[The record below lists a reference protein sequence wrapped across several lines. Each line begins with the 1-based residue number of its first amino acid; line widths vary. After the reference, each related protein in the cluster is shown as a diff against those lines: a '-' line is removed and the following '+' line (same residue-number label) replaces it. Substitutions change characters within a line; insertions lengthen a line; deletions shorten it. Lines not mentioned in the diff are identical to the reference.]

1 MNWPIERRV
10 QFGLAI
16 AGVVLCSLGVIT
28 YALILSF
35 VKTSDLVIHTHLVIE
50 TIEGARTG
58 LDDAETSVR
67 GYLLTHDPAYLRPY
81 ELVRGR
87 IPGVIDRLRLYTL
100 DNPSQQQRVAQVK
113 LQVDRELEMMRQTV
127 NAAESSSASAAEQDK
142 LLDEDQ
148 QIMAS
153 LRYTFRMMRLQE
165 NQLLST
171 RDAAWRLNLTE
182 AATAGAFLALISLF
196 LLIST
201 YYVFRKD
208 LIERRRAEAALH
220 ASEQRLRS
228 MISSVKDYA
237 FFMVDAEGRV
247 ASWNEGAAII
257 KGYQAGEIIGR
268 PFSVFFSEDDRK
280 AGVPDLLLKKAAEQG
295 SAENEGWRVRKD
307 GSRFWASAV
316 ASAMRDEA
324 GALVGFADVARDL
337 TERRMAEEKIRQSQS
352 RLAAILDG
360 SPSAIFV
367 KDPEGRYTLVNQRFE
382 ECFQVSRNQV
392 LGKTDRDLFPPDT
405 ARQLGEHDLL
415 AIKAKKALEFEELI
429 RQKNGPHSY
438 LSARVPL
445 INENQ
450 EVYALCGIST
460 DITERKDKEQE
471 IQRLNRALQDRV
483 VDHSVE
489 LMKASDDLKI
499 ERELR
504 QGAEAR
510 EQQVLGRL
518 LEVMQ
523 ASGVPAWIY
532 DLETLALLEFNN
544 AAVNL
549 HGSSREELYR
559 MRITDLFPEV
569 PELGNG
575 NTGSDS
581 ANAPILSRQWAK
593 DGRAIPLGLLARPVE
608 WKGSSAALVIA
619 VNASNEIPCPPLQAA
634 GLPSQSA
641 T

>member
-28 YALILSF
+28 YALIRSF
-35 VKTSDLVIHTHLVIE
+35 VKTSDLVVHTHLVIE

-67 GYLLTHDPAYLRPY
+67 GFLLTHDPAYLRPY

-523 ASGVPAWIY
+523 ASGIPAWIY

-619 VNASNEIPCPPLQAA
+619 VNASEGYSSPPLQAA